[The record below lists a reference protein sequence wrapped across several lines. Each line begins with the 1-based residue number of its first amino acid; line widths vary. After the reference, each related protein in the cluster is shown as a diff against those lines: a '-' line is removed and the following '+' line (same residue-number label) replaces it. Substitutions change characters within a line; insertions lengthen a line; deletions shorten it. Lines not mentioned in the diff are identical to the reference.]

1 MIDLQMFFQKLFHQN
16 PQLHFLPLTIEFFE
30 IESIVLN
37 TPISSSIKEREKEKY
52 QDQINSIKAPPSFIN
67 SNYNSYSSTSIFGS
81 ITTFNNSFERRNVS
95 NTTESKSKYD
105 L

>member
-37 TPISSSIKEREKEKY
+37 TPITSKEREKEKY
-52 QDQINSIKAPPSFIN
+52 QDLSNSIKATTSFN
-67 SNYNSYSSTSIFGS
+67 SSNYNSYSSTSIFGS
-81 ITTFNNSFERRNVS
+81 ITTFNNSFERRNASS
-95 NTTESKSKYD
+95 NTTESRSKYD